1 MNICPKIEPLPWE
14 YALPFKI
21 SRVYQSIIIYLLVIV
36 CNPLFAGPKPES
48 LNAYFQSIAM
58 IEKKE
63 VNDKW
68 LSPDKGYHL
77 VGSMIGTTLV
87 GQLSMKGFDT
97 SRGKS
102 QIIGVGAA
110 FSLGLAKEIYDSGKQ
125 KNKFSWKDLM
135 ANGVGII
142 VGVVLLGIN

>member
-1 MNICPKIEPLPWE
+1 
-14 YALPFKI
+14 
-21 SRVYQSIIIYLLVIV
+21 
-36 CNPLFAGPKPES
+36 
-48 LNAYFQSIAM
+48 M

-63 VNDKW
+63 TKDRW

-77 VGSMIGTTLV
+77 VGSLIGTTLV

-97 SRGKS
+97 RREAS
-102 QIIGVGAA
+102 QIIGMGTA

-135 ANGVGII
+135 ANGVGIVI
-142 VGVVLLGIN
+142 GVILLGIN